1 MKYVLNDFFSF
12 FMSEI
17 DLSETEFTHS
27 TCELFAKNI
36 TRRTT
41 SDKVPRDKAFK
52 IASSSKSDE
61 YRRGIA
67 SVVFKFFDEKSKGW
81 GAVRDETATIQLINN

>member
-1 MKYVLNDFFSF
+1 MKYVFNDFFS

-17 DLSETEFTHS
+17 DLSQTEFTYS
-27 TCELFAKNI
+27 ACKLFDKNI

-61 YRRGIA
+61 YRREIA
-67 SVVFKFFDEKSKGW
+67 SAVFKFFDEKSKGW
-81 GAVRDETATIQLINN
+81 GAVCDETATIQLINN

>member
-1 MKYVLNDFFSF
+1 MKYVFNGFFSF
-12 FMSEI
+12 MYEI
-17 DLSETEFTHS
+17 DLSQTEFTYS
-27 TCELFAKNI
+27 ACELFAKNI

-41 SDKVPRDKAFK
+41 SDKATRDKAFK

-67 SVVFKFFDEKSKGW
+67 SIVFKFFDKKSKRC
-81 GAVRDETATIQLINN
+81 GAVRDQTATIQLINN